1 MASVRLGRDTRR
13 QIERAAVK
21 AYDTAV
27 VEPKLDN
34 ETIETVW
41 RGIVEHPSHIA
52 FSDFLTAHKTTF
64 GHLTDFSFTMR
75 KSNKVNLRYGTLRGQ
90 GAESEEFELPTER
103 ESWISRGYY
112 HHDVHVAYL
121 ALTEVERL
129 DVTEKIMDLA
139 ERRKQARTDR
149 QNYERQV
156 NALLESCNTLKQLL
170 DAQPSMKEFVP
181 DEMLREL
188 HKKVTRESQARERR
202 EIAQVDGDLINRV
215 VLTSKLVA

>member
-13 QIERAAVK
+13 LIERAAIK

-34 ETIETVW
+34 DTIETVW

-52 FSDFLTAHKTTF
+52 FSDFLTAHETAF
-64 GHLTDFSFTMR
+64 GHLTDFAFTMR
-75 KSNKVNLRYGTLRGQ
+75 NSNRVTLRYGPLRGQ

-103 ESWISRGYY
+103 ESCIARGYY
-112 HHDVHVAYL
+112 QHDVHVQFL
-121 ALTEVERL
+121 HLTEVERL
-129 DVTEKIMDLA
+129 AVTDKITDLA
-139 ERRKQARTDR
+139 QCRKQARTDR
-149 QNYERQV
+149 KNYEQQIS
-156 NALLESCNTLKQLL
+156 ALLESCNTLKQLL
-170 DAQPSMKEFVP
+170 DTQPSMKEFVP

>member
-13 QIERAAVK
+13 QIELAAVK

-52 FSDFLTAHKTTF
+52 FSNFVTAHRTEFNDLCETNF
-64 GHLTDFSFTMR
+64 IPR
-75 KSNKVNLRYGTLRGQ
+75 KSDKVTLRWGEGQ
-90 GAESEEFELPTER
+90 FEDFDLPTER
-103 ESWISRGYY
+103 ESWLRRGYY
-112 HHDVHVAYL
+112 NH
-121 ALTEVERL
+121 EVFIKNLHLSEVDRL
-129 DVTEKIMDLA
+129 VITDKITDLA
-139 ERRKQARTDR
+139 ERRKQARDNR
-149 QNYERQV
+149 RNYENQIT
-156 NALLESCNTLKQLL
+156 ALLESCNTLKQLL
-170 DAQPSMKEFVP
+170 DTQPSMKEFVP
-181 DEMLREL
+181 DEMVREL

>member
-13 QIERAAVK
+13 QIHRTALK

-27 VEPKLDN
+27 VEPVLDN
-34 ETIETVW
+34 ETIESVW
-41 RGIVEHPSHIA
+41 QGIVEHPSHIA
-52 FSDFLTAHKTTF
+52 LSDFVTTHGALYKDLADADFQPRRSDKVVVHF
-64 GHLTDFSFTMR
+64 GDR
-75 KSNKVNLRYGTLRGQ
+75 Q
-90 GAESEEFELPTER
+90 SEEFELPTER
-103 ESWISRGYY
+103 NSWLRRGYNS
-112 HHDVHVAYL
+112 HQVKLWDLHLPEAERMRVKDK
-121 ALTEVERL
+121 LT
-129 DVTEKIMDLA
+129 DLA
-139 ERRKQARTDR
+139 ERREKARNDRRNYDR
-149 QNYERQV
+149 QIDS
-156 NALLESCNTLKQLL
+156 LLDSCNTLKQLL

>member
-34 ETIETVW
+34 DTIETVW

-52 FSDFLTAHKTTF
+52 FSDFVNAHRAA
-64 GHLTDFSFTMR
+64 FSELCETNFTPR
-75 KSNKVNLRYGTLRGQ
+75 KSDTVTIRYGERL
-90 GAESEEFELPTER
+90 FEDFDLPTER
-103 ESWISRGYY
+103 ESWLRRGY
-112 HHDVHVAYL
+112 HNH
-121 ALTEVERL
+121 EVDLNDLHLSEVQRL
-129 DVTEKIMDLA
+129 VVKDKIMDLA

-149 QNYERQV
+149 HNYERQV

-181 DEMLREL
+181 DEMLRDL

>member
-52 FSDFLTAHKTTF
+52 FSNFVAAHRAEFNDLCETN
-64 GHLTDFSFTMR
+64 FTPR
-75 KSNKVNLRYGTLRGQ
+75 KSDKVTLRWGERQ
-90 GAESEEFELPTER
+90 SEEFDLPTER
-103 ESWISRGYY
+103 ESWLRRGYY
-112 HHDVHVAYL
+112 NH
-121 ALTEVERL
+121 EVFIKDLHLSELDRL
-129 DVTEKIMDLA
+129 VVTDKITDLA
-139 ERRKQARTDR
+139 ERRKQARDNR
-149 QNYERQV
+149 HNYEKQI

-170 DAQPSMKEFVP
+170 DTQPSMKEFVP

>member
-13 QIERAAVK
+13 QIERRAIK

-52 FSDFLTAHKTTF
+52 FSDFLTAHETAF
-64 GHLTDFSFTMR
+64 GDLTAFSFTMR
-75 KSNKVNLRYGTLRGQ
+75 NSNKVYLRYGALRGS
-90 GAESEEFELPTER
+90 GAESEELELPTER
-103 ESWISRGYY
+103 KSWVSRGYY
-112 HHDVHVAYL
+112 QHDVHVEYL
-121 ALTEVERL
+121 AVTEVERL
-129 DVTEKIMDLA
+129 NVTEKITDLA
-139 ERRKQARTDR
+139 QRRKQARTDR

-170 DAQPSMKEFVP
+170 DTQPSMKEFVP

-202 EIAQVDGDLINRV
+202 QIAQVDGDLINRV